1 MPDFILTLLAACLG
15 SSGLTAIV
23 QALLQRRW
31 AKSDKQ
37 DALVAGLKVLT
48 VDRVRYLGRCYILDG
63 KISLEDR
70 ENLEEMYTAY
80 KSLGGPGGGRGRDAD
95 RCGDSAGGSGRGARG
110 PEGCPRSRGPA
121 SWI

>member
-1 MPDFILTLLAACLG
+1 MPDVTSIVIACLG

-23 QALLQRRW
+23 LAILQRRW
-31 AKSDKQ
+31 SCQDKQ

-70 ENLEEMYTAY
+70 ENLEDMYRAY
-80 KSLGGPGGGRGRDAD
+80 KGLGGNGHLETITAEVRKLPLKGETA
-95 RCGDSAGGSGRGARG
+95 
-110 PEGCPRSRGPA
+110 
-121 SWI
+121 

>member
-1 MPDFILTLLAACLG
+1 MPDVTSIVIACLG

-23 QALLQRRW
+23 LAILQRRW
-31 AKSDKQ
+31 SCQDKQ

-80 KSLGGPGGGRGRDAD
+80 KSLGGNGHLETIMSEVRRLPVKGE
-95 RCGDSAGGSGRGARG
+95 SG
-110 PEGCPRSRGPA
+110 
-121 SWI
+121 

>member
-1 MPDFILTLLAACLG
+1 MPDITSIVIACLG

-23 QALLQRRW
+23 LAILQRRW
-31 AKSDKQ
+31 SCQDKQ

-70 ENLEEMYTAY
+70 ENLEDMYRAY
-80 KSLGGPGGGRGRDAD
+80 KGLGGNGHLETIMTEVRKLPVKGETA
-95 RCGDSAGGSGRGARG
+95 
-110 PEGCPRSRGPA
+110 
-121 SWI
+121 

>member
-1 MPDFILTLLAACLG
+1 MPDVTSIVIACLG

-23 QALLQRRW
+23 LAILQRRW
-31 AKSDKQ
+31 SCQDKQ

-80 KSLGGPGGGRGRDAD
+80 KSLGGNGHLETIMSEVRRLPVMGE
-95 RCGDSAGGSGRGARG
+95 SG
-110 PEGCPRSRGPA
+110 
-121 SWI
+121 

>member
-1 MPDFILTLLAACLG
+1 MPDVTSIVISCLG

-23 QALLQRRW
+23 LAILQRRW
-31 AKSDKQ
+31 SCQDKQ

-80 KSLGGPGGGRGRDAD
+80 KSLGGNGHLETIMSEVRRLPVKGE
-95 RCGDSAGGSGRGARG
+95 AG
-110 PEGCPRSRGPA
+110 
-121 SWI
+121 

>member
-15 SSGLTAIV
+15 SSGLTAIA
-23 QALLQRRW
+23 QAILQRRW

-70 ENLEEMYTAY
+70 ENLEDMYRAY
-80 KSLGGPGGGRGRDAD
+80 KGLGGNGHLETIMTEVRKLPVKGE
-95 RCGDSAGGSGRGARG
+95 SA
-110 PEGCPRSRGPA
+110 
-121 SWI
+121 

>member
-1 MPDFILTLLAACLG
+1 MPDVTSIVIACLG

-23 QALLQRRW
+23 LAILQRRW
-31 AKSDKQ
+31 SCQDKQ

-80 KSLGGPGGGRGRDAD
+80 KSLGGNGHLETIMSEVRRLPVKGDAV
-95 RCGDSAGGSGRGARG
+95 
-110 PEGCPRSRGPA
+110 
-121 SWI
+121 

>member
-1 MPDFILTLLAACLG
+1 MPDVTSIVIACLG
-15 SSGLTAIV
+15 SSGLTAIIL
-23 QALLQRRW
+23 AILQRRW
-31 AKSDKQ
+31 SCQDKQ

-80 KSLGGPGGGRGRDAD
+80 KSLGGNGHLETIMSEVRRLPVKGDAV
-95 RCGDSAGGSGRGARG
+95 
-110 PEGCPRSRGPA
+110 
-121 SWI
+121 

>member
-1 MPDFILTLLAACLG
+1 M
-15 SSGLTAIV
+15 TAIA
-23 QALLQRRW
+23 QAILQRRW

-70 ENLEEMYTAY
+70 ENLEDMYRAY
-80 KSLGGPGGGRGRDAD
+80 KGLGGNGHLETIMAEVRKLPLKGETA
-95 RCGDSAGGSGRGARG
+95 
-110 PEGCPRSRGPA
+110 
-121 SWI
+121 